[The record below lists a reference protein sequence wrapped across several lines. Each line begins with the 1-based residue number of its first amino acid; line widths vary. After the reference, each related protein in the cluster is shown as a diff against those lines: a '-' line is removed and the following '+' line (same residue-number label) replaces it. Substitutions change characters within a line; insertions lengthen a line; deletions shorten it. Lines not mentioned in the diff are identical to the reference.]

1 MLSKAERNGGLY
13 EQREMFGEGVAGIGP
28 ASRFVVLGLLGP
40 HPSHYLSIPKRKCCT
55 ASREPLQFIVM
66 SVMVVISL
74 YLWDYGMI
82 VPWRC
87 VWGPSCCR
95 HFSVIEGTV

>member
-13 EQREMFGEGVAGIGP
+13 EQREMFGERV
-28 ASRFVVLGLLGP
+28 
-40 HPSHYLSIPKRKCCT
+40 RKCCT
-55 ASREPLQFIVM
+55 ASREPLHFIVM

-87 VWGPSCCR
+87 AWGPSCC
-95 HFSVIEGTV
+95 HQFIVIE

>member
-28 ASRFVVLGLLGP
+28 ASRFVVLALLGP
-40 HPSHYLSIPKRKCCT
+40 HPSHYLSISKRKCCT
-55 ASREPLQFIVM
+55 ASREPLHFI
-66 SVMVVISL
+66 VISL

-95 HFSVIEGTV
+95 HFSVIEVTV

>member
-1 MLSKAERNGGLY
+1 VLSKAERNGGLY

-28 ASRFVVLGLLGP
+28 ASRFVVLALPGS

-55 ASREPLQFIVM
+55 ASREPLHFIVM

-74 YLWDYGMI
+74 YLWDSLHDGELLVYL
-82 VPWRC
+82 
-87 VWGPSCCR
+87 
-95 HFSVIEGTV
+95 GTVTSSSWRNSLR